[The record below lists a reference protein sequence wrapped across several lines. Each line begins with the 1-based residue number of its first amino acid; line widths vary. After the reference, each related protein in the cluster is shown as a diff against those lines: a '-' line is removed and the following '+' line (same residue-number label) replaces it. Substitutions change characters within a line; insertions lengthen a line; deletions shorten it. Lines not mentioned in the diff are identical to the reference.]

1 MSQVTQ
7 YFDNIPPEQMLFS
20 QLLEQRAETIPN
32 QQFFSFES
40 ETYSYAEFNSQANKI
55 ARNLAIEGIG
65 YGSVV
70 AVLMDTSPNYLALWF
85 ALGKLGAIEVPINTA
100 YHGDILLHQ
109 LRTSGATYCAVD
121 IDYLEIL
128 RNVRAD
134 SKIQRCFVLGEAS
147 ELNETNEKN
156 FSELLSP
163 QDSQN
168 LAVDIKHYDT
178 GGIIFTS
185 GTTGPSKG
193 VLLSFRYL
201 TAYGV
206 MYADINSLKSDDVI
220 LNFLPFFHMSG
231 KFLTI
236 ATLVCGGQ
244 MRLQK
249 RLSIS
254 TFLNEVRE
262 HGITN
267 FVGVGGI
274 CNMLLSSPASPNDA
288 DTSIRSIYAVPDPDS
303 AHKELVARF
312 NCQINT
318 VFGSTESGLPIYRGG
333 VNDGYRAGS
342 CGKASPLYDVKIV
355 DEHDNELP
363 IGESGEIVV
372 RPKQPYLIASGYVG
386 MPEKTVE
393 AWRNLWFHTG
403 DFGRQ
408 DADNW
413 FYFEDRVSD
422 SLRRRGENISSFEVE
437 LLVSKHESVSEVA
450 AVAYPSELG
459 EDEVRVFVI
468 PRTGHSLDA
477 EQLFLHCR
485 DQMPYF
491 MVPRYI
497 DIVTE
502 FPRTPTAKIEKYK
515 LRKASLTDTTWDCV
529 QHNWKIAKSGIEKSD
544 C

>member
-40 ETYSYAEFNSQANKI
+40 ETYSYAEFNSLANKI

-515 LRKASLTDTTWDCV
+515 LRKAALTDTTWDCV
-529 QHNWKIAKSGIEKSD
+529 KHNWKIAKAGIEKT
-544 C
+544 

>member
-109 LRTSGATYCAVD
+109 LRTSGTTYCAVD

-355 DEHDNELP
+355 DKHDNELP

-515 LRKASLTDTTWDCV
+515 LRKAALTDTTWDCV
-529 QHNWKIAKSGIEKSD
+529 KHNWKIAKAGIEKI
-544 C
+544 